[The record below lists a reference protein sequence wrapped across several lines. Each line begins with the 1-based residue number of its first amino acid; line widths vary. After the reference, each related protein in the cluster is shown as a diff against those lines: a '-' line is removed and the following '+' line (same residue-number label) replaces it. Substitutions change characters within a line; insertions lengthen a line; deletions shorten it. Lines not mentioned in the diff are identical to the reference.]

1 MIRLHIY
8 FAWTEGLSLLG
19 LTARMFASKHELLIV
34 SPFFCY
40 IPLCYGY
47 ENSCSSLCARDYR
60 ATELSISKQSAQ
72 SPTWFERE
80 SNLPTY
86 YSIHIV
92 FVPFFLRLIYRMLL
106 RTSYSEWSLRSS
118 VD

>member
-80 SNLPTY
+80 SNLLTY

-92 FVPFFLRLIYRMLL
+92 FVPFFFAFDLQNAFKNILL
-106 RTSYSEWSLRSS
+106 G
-118 VD
+118 V